1 MEDWIRKCKLKVY
14 KDRIEGV
21 RFYLKSDPEREY
33 EYEITSDWQWNRGDS
48 FDSGKLMIKVILT
61 KGPNKAFRSWWIPLN
76 NITAELEGNKNWI
89 QYDRVKQNKLLE
101 LWCI

>member
-1 MEDWIRKCKLKVY
+1 MEDIRKEAKLKVY

-21 RFYLKSDPEREY
+21 RFYLKSDPERKY
-33 EYEITSDWQWNRGDS
+33 EYEITSDWQWGKM
-48 FDSGKLMIKVILT
+48 DSGKLMIKVILT
-61 KGPNKAFRSWWIPLN
+61 KGPNKAKDLWWIPLN
-76 NITAELEGNKNWI
+76 NIMMELEGNKNWI